1 MMDFRHNRKGIRT
14 IFLLFAWAMGMTV
27 WAQVEGVY
35 HVALPGLAQAWKQA
49 EWHEANTGKHMQGV
63 IVEAPLDF
71 FAHAQVSAT
80 AEGDRR
86 WVLQLEMEGAPATCV
101 YFEDFHMPVGASL
114 RFETPEGA
122 FPEIFREGPIDF
134 RENNDHGKWVS
145 GEIPGGQ
152 VRLIYEQPAGVVGR
166 PRLHIR
172 GMGCFFRDVHF
183 PEPFTGVLPQ
193 DRGSDACQVDVN
205 CPEGAGWECQRDA
218 VVRLR
223 ISMGGSIF
231 LCSGVMVNNTARD
244 CRQLLLSSFHCAD
257 DMSETDWALMKVRY
271 NYEYLECGGIQSINS
286 HDRTGVF
293 FLTSSDDMNNGNI
306 SGSDFLL
313 MEVEDEIL
321 DSWNPYLAGW
331 DANGTPS
338 PNGVGIHHPSGDRK
352 KISTYTNQ
360 TVSSSAYAP
369 GAHWRVTWA
378 ATETNH
384 GVTEGGSSGS
394 PLFNNVARVIGTL
407 TGGSSLCT
415 APTAPDYYGKFSYHW
430 NGNNPIPTS
439 MKLFNFLDPAGTGEK
454 IMDGSRIVDGVAC
467 EGSSGCDIVGV
478 EQEQLTTWGWS
489 MHPNP
494 ARDVFRLQLPA
505 GLEAVE
511 VRLYDAMGRWVR
523 NWTGLACASGLAVGD
538 LAPGTYLVTIE
549 TTSGVTA
556 TQRLQVAGR

>member
-1 MMDFRHNRKGIRT
+1 
-14 IFLLFAWAMGMTV
+14 
-27 WAQVEGVY
+27 
-35 HVALPGLAQAWKQA
+35 
-49 EWHEANTGKHMQGV
+49 
-63 IVEAPLDF
+63 VEAPVDF
-71 FAHAQVSAT
+71 FAHAQVAAST
-80 AEGDRR
+80 DGDRR
-86 WVLQLEMEGAPATCV
+86 WELQLNMDGALATCV
-101 YFEDFHMPVGASL
+101 YFQDVHLPVGATL
-114 RFETPEGA
+114 RLETPEEA
-122 FPEIFREGPIDF
+122 FPEVFREGPIDF
-134 RENNDHGKWVS
+134 RENNDHGLWVS
-145 GEIPGGQ
+145 GEIPGGT
-152 VRLIYEQPAGVVGR
+152 VRIVYEQPAGVVGR

-183 PEPFTGVLPQ
+183 PEPFAEVLPQ
-193 DRGSDACQVDVN
+193 DRGSEECQVDVN
-205 CPEGAGWECQRDA
+205 CPEGEGWECQRDA

-271 NYEYLECGGIQSINS
+271 NYEYSECGGIQSINS
-286 HDRTGVF
+286 HDRTGVL
-293 FLTSSDDMNNGNI
+293 FLTSSDDMNNGII

-313 MEVEDEIL
+313 MEVEDEIF
-321 DSWNPYLAGW
+321 DTWNPYLAGW

-394 PLFNNVARVIGTL
+394 PLFNNAARVIGTL

-430 NGNNPIPTS
+430 NGNNPIPAS
-439 MKLFNFLDPAGTGEK
+439 QKLFNFLDPAGTGEK

-467 EGSSGCDIVGV
+467 EGASGCDVVGV
-478 EQEQLTTWGWS
+478 EQELLSTWGWS
-489 MHPNP
+489 VHPNP
-494 ARDVFRLQLPA
+494 ARDGFRLQLPSD
-505 GLEAVE
+505 LECVE

-523 NWTGLACASGLAVGD
+523 SWTGLACTAELAVGD
-538 LAPGTYLVTIE
+538 LEPGTYLVTIE
-549 TTSGVTA
+549 TASGVTA
-556 TQRLQVAGR
+556 TQRLQVTGR

>member
-1 MMDFRHNRKGIRT
+1 
-14 IFLLFAWAMGMTV
+14 MGAPGEGR
-27 WAQVEGVY
+27 AQGNPEPVF
-35 HVALPGLAQAWKQA
+35 HVALPDLAQAWKQA
-49 EWHEANTGKHMQGV
+49 DLHEQTTGKHMQGV
-63 IVEAPLDF
+63 IVDAPLDF
-71 FAHAQVSAT
+71 FDRAQVQV
-80 AEGDRR
+80 AENGDRE
-86 WVLQLEMEGAPATCV
+86 WVLRLEMPDAPATCV
-101 YFEDFHMPVGASL
+101 YFDALHLPVGATL

-122 FPEIFREGPIDF
+122 FPAVFVEGPIDH
-134 RENNDHGKWVS
+134 RENNEHGQWVS
-145 GEIPGGQ
+145 GEIPGGA
-152 VRLIYEQPAGVVGR
+152 VRVVYAQPSGVVGR
-166 PRLHIR
+166 PRLHLR

-183 PEPFTGVLPQ
+183 PEPFGSGGAGLPGD

-205 CPEGAGWECQRDA
+205 CPEGQGWECQRDA

-257 DMSETDWALMKVRY
+257 DMAESDWALMKVRY
-271 NYEYLECGGIQSINS
+271 NYEFTECNGTQSLNS

-293 FLTSSDDMNNGNI
+293 FITASNDMNNGNI

-321 DSWNPYLAGW
+321 DSWTPFLAGW

-352 KISTYTNQ
+352 KISTYVNQ

-394 PLFNNVARVIGTL
+394 PLFNPSGRVIGTL

-415 APTAPDYYGKFSYHW
+415 APTAPDYYGKMSYHW

-439 MKLFNFLDPAGTGEK
+439 EKLFNFLDPAATGEK
-454 IMDGSRIVDGVAC
+454 IMDGSRIADGVAC
-467 EGSSGCDIVGV
+467 TGMTGCDVVGV
-478 EQEQLTTWGWS
+478 ESELLATEGWS
-489 MHPNP
+489 LYPNP
-494 ARDVFRLQLPA
+494 AWEWVVLQVPTGVEVA
-505 GLEAVE
+505 E
-511 VRLYDAMGRWVR
+511 VRLYDGQGRFVLRWGKNEVAAPL
-523 NWTGLACASGLAVGD
+523 GVGD
-538 LAPGTYLVTIE
+538 LVPGLYLVTVE

-556 TQRLQVAGR
+556 TQQLHVTGR